1 MEFHA
6 SLQSRRGEE
15 SWTSRRSSAFSS
27 WFPTS
32 SSSGLHLALFP
43 RSRRMVVSWLAVF
56 GVRPEE
62 GPIQQRSKGAQT
74 VTDNSTIARAARSA
88 SADHSTIP
96 WASTRTKLPAAI
108 ASAKTSRC
116 RLVKA
121 MAGDGKHGIL
131 NRWRIPL
138 MPQGYRF
145 AWFPKKVKIASVKPD
160 HVLGW
165 KPREHFPRSSITL
178 LSPSLCPSLRRSTDP
193 HVCPCFFFLF
203 PSSASSRA
211 YVSSK
216 LLRSCPAFA
225 PGAGLVPLQAW
236 TL

>member
-1 MEFHA
+1 MRDSVHAAPRHAAATASASVRPKISFVSIQASEAEPQQRALAPFPSAMEFHA

-15 SWTSRRSSAFSS
+15 SWTSRRSSSFSS

-131 NRWRIPL
+131 NR
-138 MPQGYRF
+138 
-145 AWFPKKVKIASVKPD
+145 
-160 HVLGW
+160 
-165 KPREHFPRSSITL
+165 
-178 LSPSLCPSLRRSTDP
+178 
-193 HVCPCFFFLF
+193 
-203 PSSASSRA
+203 
-211 YVSSK
+211 
-216 LLRSCPAFA
+216 
-225 PGAGLVPLQAW
+225 
-236 TL
+236 